1 MYLFKKEHLGS
12 QIHNKNYCCITEE
25 QSMDIHL
32 GFLKHPKN
40 AANLLTQHIN
50 HDYIQ
55 MFSPV
60 YHLHPDTSTEY

>member
-1 MYLFKKEHLGS
+1 M
-12 QIHNKNYCCITEE
+12 HNKSDCCITEE
-25 QSMDIHL
+25 QGMDIHL

-40 AANLLTQHIN
+40 AANLLTSHIN

-60 YHLHPDTSTEY
+60 YHLRPDTNTNTEC